1 MKKKCEKRKEKL
13 KNEDYVTLPVVFD
26 ENCKLALEL
35 FFAAAGLE
43 RNDSR
48 FVCKLALD
56 SSEPGFLDGMLL
68 TFLKP
73 EEPCSFGAP

>member
-1 MKKKCEKRKEKL
+1 MKKEKKM
-13 KNEDYVTLPVVFD
+13 KNEDYVTLAVVFD
-26 ENCKLALEL
+26 ENFKLALEL

-48 FVCKLALD
+48 FVCKLAWD

-73 EEPCSFGAP
+73 KEPCSFGAP